1 MQDEKGQHEPR
12 TALDLRGWK
21 ASLVQGPGF
30 WGALEGDQHFI
41 LEAYQAG
48 QIMCKLIWDAD
59 KERSPRLCSKP
70 SCYYCPN
77 ALRRA

>member
-1 MQDEKGQHEPR
+1 MSLEQPWTCH
-12 TALDLRGWK
+12 GWK

-48 QIMCKLIWDAD
+48 QIM
-59 KERSPRLCSKP
+59 
-70 SCYYCPN
+70 
-77 ALRRA
+77 